1 MARFIFAP
9 EAKED
14 VKGIRKYIAEDN
26 PQAASRMVATLKEKC
41 RALLNTPM
49 MGRTC
54 NELVPGLRSFP
65 VGNYVIF
72 YRIAGENI
80 EIARILHGAQDI
92 PGQFSDTFL
101 H

>member
-1 MARFIFAP
+1 MSRFIFAP

-14 VKGIRKYIAEDN
+14 VRGIRKYIAEDN

-41 RALLNTPM
+41 RALASTPM

-54 NELVPGLRSFP
+54 NELASGLRSFP
-65 VGNYVIF
+65 VGSYIIF

-80 EIARILHGAQDI
+80 EIARIIHGAQDI
-92 PGQFSDTFL
+92 PGQFPDVTL
-101 H
+101 Q